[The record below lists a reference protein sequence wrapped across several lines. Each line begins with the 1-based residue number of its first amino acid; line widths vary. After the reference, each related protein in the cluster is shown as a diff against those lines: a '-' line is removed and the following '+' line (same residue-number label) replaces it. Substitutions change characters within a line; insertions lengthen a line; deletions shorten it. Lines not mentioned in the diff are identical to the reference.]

1 MMHVKI
7 FKLKYELINKTTKE
21 QINIINKEENMEN
34 LEYKVPDLTYQERRY
49 MKF

>member
-21 QINIINKEENMEN
+21 QINIINKEEN